1 MINNELIMI
10 CFRKKIQESIN
21 QLQKEKD
28 LRFSQ
33 LSQCKQMNLI
43 LYRMEKKHHFT
54 GNGVW
59 TTGSNPLAE
68 EKTLE

>member
-1 MINNELIMI
+1 MV
-10 CFRKKIQESIN
+10 CFRKKIQASIN
-21 QLQKEKD
+21 QLKKEER
-28 LRFSQ
+28 LRFSK

-43 LYRMEKKHHFT
+43 LYHMEKKHHFT

-59 TTGSNPLAE
+59 VTGSNPLEE